1 MKIQLEP
8 SSGPK
13 QLRMCDLK
21 PGDVAEILE
30 NDFGAQHAGKIITV
44 CERGGEI
51 VAFAIGS
58 PDDWWNTKC
67 FHRYPVRLLTPG
79 ECIRIVE

>member
-8 SSGPK
+8 SSTPK

-21 PGDVAEILE
+21 PGDVAEILP
-30 NDFGAQHAGKIITV
+30 NTFGSQHTGKILTV
-44 CERGGEI
+44 YKNNEGI
-51 VAFAIGS
+51 IAIPIGS
-58 PDDWWNTKC
+58 NDWWNAKN
-67 FHRYPVRLLTPG
+67 FHQYPVRLLTPG